1 MLNAHSRTWLSK
13 KKRESISCFLRV
25 VSKKARCT
33 VLTGVLYESLI
44 RRDRNVSKSQLN
56 VVNEQVLTERPG
68 T

>member
-1 MLNAHSRTWLSK
+1 MHILARGCRK
-13 KKRESISCFLRV
+13 KNESQSV
-25 VSKKARCT
+25 VSYEWYRKKLD
-33 VLTGVLYESLI
+33 VLAGVLYESLI